1 MADLGVRPLDAAWR
15 HRVHDIASPL
25 LGPLMMTCAVAGVG
39 AVFAPVVG
47 LIWLGFVA
55 GLIAY
60 AGIKAALERP

>member
-25 LGPLMMTCAVAGVG
+25 LGLLMGSCIAAGIG

-47 LIWLGFVA
+47 LLWVASVVGLFV
-55 GLIAY
+55 Y
-60 AGIKAALERP
+60 AGIKASLERH